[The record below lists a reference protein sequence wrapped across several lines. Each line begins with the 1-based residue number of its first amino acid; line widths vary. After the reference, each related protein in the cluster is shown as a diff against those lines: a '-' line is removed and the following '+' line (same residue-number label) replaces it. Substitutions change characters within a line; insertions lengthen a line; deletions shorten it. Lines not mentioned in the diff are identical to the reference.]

1 MKNCVALRVKII
13 FEQYLAGHSHNIVVI
28 RIRRIRINSLD
39 PYPDP
44 YQKLGRIRIWIKQK
58 LVKTENESQLSTE
71 ILFSTV

>member
-1 MKNCVALRVKII
+1 MKNCLALRVKII
-13 FEQYLAGHSHNIVVI
+13 FEQYLAGHSIEAL

>member
-13 FEQYLAGHSHNIVVI
+13 FEQYLAGHSIEAL
-28 RIRRIRINSLD
+28 RIRRICINSLD
-39 PYPDP
+39 PDP